1 MKMLQV
7 SVFVENK
14 PGSLKELL
22 MSVADS
28 GISIRALSIADTADF
43 GIVRM
48 ILSDTD
54 GGIKAIR
61 NGGFVASTTE
71 VIRAELPDVPG
82 GLVRNVITPLS
93 DNGINIEY
101 SYAFLDQMPDKAV
114 VVLKVD
120 DVDAA
125 DRVLKEI

>member
-28 GISIRALSIADTADF
+28 GISIRALSLADTADF

-54 GGIKAIR
+54 AGIKAIR